1 MSDWLREFGN
11 VLLETLRAVT
21 PIVMMLVL
29 FQVLVIR
36 KPLPNPR
43 RILVGFVYVLLGV
56 ALFLEG
62 LKMALFPVGDLMA
75 KQLTAPEFLGAAHHA
90 GSVHWHTYIWV
101 YLFAGSIGFA
111 TTLAEPALIAVAL
124 KAAEVSAGAI
134 NPWGLRLAVACG
146 AAFGLALGTF
156 RIVTGT
162 DLYLYIVTGYVVVVI
177 QTALAP
183 RMIVGLAYDSGGVT
197 TSTVTVPI
205 VTALGL
211 GLASAVPGRNP
222 LADGFGLIAFTCLFP
237 IISVLGY
244 AQIAA
249 WQTRRNRQT
258 DNHD

>member
-1 MSDWLREFGN
+1 MNEWLHELGSA
-11 VLLETLRAVT
+11 LLETLRAVS
-21 PIVMMLVL
+21 PIVTMLVL
-29 FQVLVIR
+29 FQLLAIR

-43 RILVGFVYVLLGV
+43 RIVVGFVYVLLGV
-56 ALFLEG
+56 ALFLQG
-62 LKMALFPVGDLMA
+62 LKIALFPIGDLMA
-75 KQLTAPEFLGAAHHA
+75 RQLTAPEFLGAAPHD
-90 GSVHWHTYIWV
+90 GGVHWYAYIWV
-101 YLFAGSIGFA
+101 YLFAASIGFA

-146 AAFGLALGTF
+146 AALGLAVGTF

-162 DLYLYIVTGYVVVVI
+162 DLHFYIIAGYVVVLI
-177 QTALAP
+177 QTAFAP

-249 WQTRRNRQT
+249 WRTRRNRSG
-258 DNHD
+258 DND